1 MNEER
6 LVDIEVKLAHHENA
20 LDEVNRVLTD
30 QQAQLARLEQVC
42 QLLVERLR
50 TISEAAPAER
60 HEEER
65 PPHY

>member
-42 QLLVERLR
+42 QLLVEKLR
-50 TISEAAPAER
+50 TISGTAAEER
-60 HEEER
+60 FEER

>member
-1 MNEER
+1 MDEER

-30 QQAQLARLEQVC
+30 QQAQLTRLEQVC
-42 QLLVERLR
+42 QSLVERLR
-50 TISEAAPAER
+50 TISDAAAAER
-60 HEEER
+60 RDEER